1 MIKTYQIKKKDR
13 VLGIVRAENHTQARR
28 KYFETQC
35 LVISELVE
43 VKTEKEGELR

>member
-1 MIKTYQIKKKDR
+1 MIKTYQIKKQER
-13 VLGIVRAENHTQARR
+13 VMGIVRAENHTQARR

-43 VKTEKEGELR
+43 AKAEEVK

>member
-28 KYFETQC
+28 MYFETQG
-35 LVISELVE
+35 LVITELVE
-43 VKTEKEGELR
+43 AKTEKAEGK